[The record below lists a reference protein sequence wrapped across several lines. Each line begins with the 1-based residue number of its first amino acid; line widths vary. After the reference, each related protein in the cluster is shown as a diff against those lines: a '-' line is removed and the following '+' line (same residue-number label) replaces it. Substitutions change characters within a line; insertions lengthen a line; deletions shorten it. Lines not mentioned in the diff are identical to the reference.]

1 MLLMLWG
8 CHSIRSNKHM
18 QKISGADYNGRRHT
32 KENENNIT
40 GILRGAKVK
49 NFVANAMMKP
59 YNVNKE
65 VCVT

>member
-1 MLLMLWG
+1 
-8 CHSIRSNKHM
+8 M